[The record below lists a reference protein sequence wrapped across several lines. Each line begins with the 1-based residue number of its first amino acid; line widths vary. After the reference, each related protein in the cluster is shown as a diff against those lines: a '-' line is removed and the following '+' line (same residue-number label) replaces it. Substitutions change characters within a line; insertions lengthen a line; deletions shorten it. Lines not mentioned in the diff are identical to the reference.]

1 MKSVNKLEDLLKAT
15 EQSIN
20 VIEIC
25 FEQLSEKY
33 QNLRT
38 KDKKF
43 FELFQKKCTIK
54 KNSTKNSTQ
63 LKSIMMNS
71 LNLKKNIT
79 KVSRN

>member
-1 MKSVNKLEDLLKAT
+1 MEIENIKQKIKSLRTVFMKSVNKLEDLLKAT

-38 KDKKF
+38 KD
-43 FELFQKKCTIK
+43 
-54 KNSTKNSTQ
+54 
-63 LKSIMMNS
+63 
-71 LNLKKNIT
+71 
-79 KVSRN
+79 